1 MAHNAFI
8 AFDLGAESGRAILGI
23 LDDERL
29 RIEEVYRFANIP
41 VRVENHLYWDVL
53 RIWGEMKTAVSKVQ
67 TPSKISLTSIGVDT
81 WGVDFALIDKNGELL
96 GTPHHYRDVRTNDV
110 MEELFKKV
118 PREEVYYRTGIQFLR
133 FNTLYQIYSMV
144 LSKSP
149 MLHYADRF
157 LMMPD
162 LFNYWFCGSKF
173 SEFTDA
179 TTTQFYNPFKRNWD
193 YELLEELGVPT
204 HFLPEI
210 IKPGTLLGEVS
221 CGLADELKIDKRISI
236 VAPACH
242 DTASAVAAT
251 PLRDQSSVYI
261 SSGTW
266 SLIGVEVDSPVINR
280 KSLEYNFTNE
290 GGVFGKFRLL
300 CNVQGM
306 WLLQECRRIW
316 ASQGRF
322 FSYEELIELASRSRP
337 FIAVINPD
345 DPRFIAPFNM
355 VEEISRYLEETGQ
368 DKPKN
373 EGELARIILESL
385 AFKYRFVIEKLED
398 LTGLRISLINIVGG
412 GSRNRL
418 LNQLAA
424 DITGLKVVAGPAE
437 ATSIGNVLMQAV
449 ATDLVKTHREFRSII
464 ERSFKLE
471 EYEPSFE
478 ASIYDFYTR
487 FIELVEKEGSRA

>member
-1 MAHNAFI
+1 MACCIFI
-8 AFDLGAESGRAILGI
+8 AFDLGAESGRAMLGI
-23 LDDERL
+23 LNDEKL
-29 RIEEVYRFANIP
+29 RIEEVYRFSNIP
-41 VRVENHLYWDVL
+41 VRINSNLYWDAL
-53 RIWGEMKTAVSKVQ
+53 RIWSEMKTAISKAKAVSK
-67 TPSKISLTSIGVDT
+67 TSLTSMGVDT

-96 GTPHHYRDVRTNDV
+96 GNPHHYRDVRTNGV
-110 MEELFKKV
+110 MEEIFKKI

-133 FNTLYQIYSMV
+133 FNTLYQIYSMI

-149 MLHYADRF
+149 ILHYASKF

-162 LFNYWFCGSKF
+162 LFNYWLCSSKV

-179 TTTQFYNPFKRNWD
+179 TTTQFYNPAKKDWD
-193 YELLEELGVPT
+193 YELLEELGIPT

-210 IKPGTLLGEVS
+210 VKPGTLLGEVS
-221 CGLADELKIDKRISI
+221 HSLSNELKIDKGIST

-242 DTASAVAAT
+242 DTASAVAAA
-251 PLRDQSSVYI
+251 PLRDKSSVYI

-266 SLIGVEVDSPVINR
+266 SLIGVETDNPVINR

-300 CNVQGM
+300 QNVQGM

-316 ASQGRF
+316 ASQGMG
-322 FSYEELIELASRSRP
+322 FSYEELMELARRSRP
-337 FIAVINPD
+337 FVAMINPD

-355 VEEISRYLEETGQ
+355 VEEIMHYLEETKQ

-373 EGELARIILESL
+373 EGELTRVILESL
-385 AFKYRFVIEKLED
+385 AFKYRFVIERLED
-398 LTGLRISLINIVGG
+398 LTGLRISQINVVGG

-449 ATDLVKTHREFRSII
+449 AIGFVKTHKEVRSIV
-464 ERSFKLE
+464 ERSFELE
-471 EYEPSFE
+471 EFEPSFE
-478 ASIYDFYTR
+478 TGINDFYTR
-487 FIELVEKEGSRA
+487 FVELVKKEGSQA

>member
-1 MAHNAFI
+1 VAHYAFI
-8 AFDLGAESGRAILGI
+8 AFDLGAESGRAMLGI
-23 LDDERL
+23 LDGEKL
-29 RIEEVYRFANIP
+29 RIDEAYRFPNLP
-41 VRVENHLYWDVL
+41 VRVDNHLYWDAL
-53 RIWGEMKTAVSKVQ
+53 RIWSEMKTAISKAKAI
-67 TPSKISLTSIGVDT
+67 SKTSLTSIGVDT
-81 WGVDFALIDKNGELL
+81 WGVDFVLIDKNGELL
-96 GTPHHYRDVRTNDV
+96 GNPHHYRDIRTDGV

-133 FNTLYQIYSMV
+133 FNTLYQLYSMV

-149 MLHYADRF
+149 ILHYASKF

-162 LFNYWFCGSKF
+162 LFNYWLCGSKV

-179 TTTQFYNPFKRNWD
+179 TTTQFYNPVKKDWD
-193 YELLEELGVPT
+193 YELLKELGIPT

-210 IKPGTLLGEVS
+210 VKPGTLLGEVS
-221 CGLADELKIDKRISI
+221 HILSNELKIDKVST

-242 DTASAVAAT
+242 DTASAVAAA
-251 PLRDQSSVYI
+251 PLRDKSSVYI

-266 SLIGVEVDSPVINR
+266 SLIGVETDNPVINR

-300 CNVQGM
+300 QNVQGM

-316 ASQGRF
+316 ASQGMC
-322 FSYEELIELASRSRP
+322 FSYEELMELASRSRP
-337 FIAVINPD
+337 FIATINPD
-345 DPRFIAPFNM
+345 DPRFISPFNM
-355 VEEISRYLEETGQ
+355 VEEIICYLEETKQ

-373 EGELARIILESL
+373 EGELTRVILESL

-398 LTGLRISLINIVGG
+398 LTGLRISQINVVGG

-424 DITGLKVVAGPAE
+424 DITGLKVIAGPTE

-449 ATDLVKTHREFRSII
+449 AIGFVKTHKEVRSIV
-464 ERSFKLE
+464 ERSFELE
-471 EYEPSFE
+471 EFEPSFE
-478 ASIYDFYTR
+478 MGINDFYTR
-487 FIELVEKEGSRA
+487 FVELVESKGSPA

>member
-1 MAHNAFI
+1 MFI
-8 AFDLGAESGRAILGI
+8 AFDLGAESGRATLGI
-23 LDDERL
+23 LKDEKL
-29 RIEEVYRFANIP
+29 EMEEVYRFPNIP
-41 VRVENHLYWDVL
+41 VRVGNHLYWDAF
-53 RIWGEMKTAVSKVQ
+53 RIWSEMKIAISKAQ
-67 TPSKISLTSIGVDT
+67 ASKTSLTSVGVDT

-96 GTPHHYRDVRTNDV
+96 GNLHHYRDIRTNGV

-118 PREEVYYRTGIQFLR
+118 PREEVYYRTGVQFLR

-149 MLHYADRF
+149 LLHYADKL

-162 LFNYWFCGSKF
+162 LFNYWLCGSKV

-179 TTTQFYNPFKRNWD
+179 TTTQFYNPAKEDWD
-193 YELLEELGVPT
+193 YELLEELGIPT

-210 IKPGTLLGEVS
+210 IKPGTMLGETTRSLVE
-221 CGLADELKIDKRISI
+221 ELKLVSSIPI

-242 DTASAVAAT
+242 DTASAVAAA
-251 PLRDQSSVYI
+251 PLRDASSVYI

-266 SLIGVEVDSPVINR
+266 SLIGVEIDGPVINR

-290 GGVFGKFRLL
+290 GGVFGKYRLL
-300 CNVQGM
+300 RNVQGM

-316 ASQGRF
+316 ASQGKV
-322 FSYEELIELASRSRP
+322 FSYEELIELASRSKP
-337 FIAVINPD
+337 FIAVIDPD

-355 VEEISRYLEETGQ
+355 VEEILRYLEETGQ
-368 DKPKN
+368 DKPKD
-373 EGELARIILESL
+373 EGELTRIILESL

-398 LTGLRISLINIVGG
+398 LTGLRISRINIVGG
-412 GSRNRL
+412 GSRNWL
-418 LNQLAA
+418 LNQLVA

-449 ATDLVKTHREFRSII
+449 ATGLVKTHKEFRSIV

-478 ASIYDFYTR
+478 TSIADFYTR
-487 FIELVEKEGSRA
+487 FVELVEKEGSQA